1 MPSPSSVAF
10 TWDVC
15 NSGGLGLLVA
25 VRAALLFGD
34 DGCGRHV
41 TLCLIII
48 IIILLLVVGT
58 S

>member
-34 DGCGRHV
+34 EGCGRPV
-41 TLCLIII
+41 TAGKKMQEREMNY
-48 IIILLLVVGT
+48 ILN
-58 S
+58 